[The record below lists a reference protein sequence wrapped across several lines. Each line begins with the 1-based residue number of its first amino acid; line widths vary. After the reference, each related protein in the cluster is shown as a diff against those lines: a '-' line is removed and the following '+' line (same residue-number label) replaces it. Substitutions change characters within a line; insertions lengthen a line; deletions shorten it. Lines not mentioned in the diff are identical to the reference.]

1 MGQKKETW
9 HSFIYHIFY
18 PLDII
23 TVALLRTS
31 LSLLSFLVFFSVL
44 SLPSLFAPFIKPPAF
59 GFYVFFF
66 FFFRFS
72 VEGKTGG
79 LYFNLLCVH

>member
-59 GFYVFFF
+59 GFYVFFGSLLKG
-66 FFFRFS
+66 RQ
-72 VEGKTGG
+72 GG
-79 LYFNLLCVH
+79 CTSILCVFTNI